1 MWKLFEKALGRNETE
16 EPVQDSGRQDSARR
30 KQDSGLQIPDA
41 WAEAR
46 NAGSGNDGAMSALRD
61 EVRDEKRDERPGAE
75 EAARNAPETSPDE
88 PQPAPGLDPTA
99 NVAPAANVGSA
110 AITATDLADL
120 ESKIKAAM
128 RTVYDPEI
136 PINIYELGL
145 IYGLE
150 VEPEGKVHVRM
161 TLTAPSCPEA
171 QTLPA
176 RVQQVIQEVPG
187 VSEAAVELVWEPT
200 WSPKQMSEAA
210 RLQLGIF

>member
-1 MWKLFEKALGRNETE
+1 MPE
-16 EPVQDSGRQDSARR
+16 EMTGAG
-30 KQDSGLQIPDA
+30 KT
-41 WAEAR
+41 
-46 NAGSGNDGAMSALRD
+46 AGSVSQAS
-61 EVRDEKRDERPGAE
+61 PG
-75 EAARNAPETSPDE
+75 E
-88 PQPAPGLDPTA
+88 PQPAAGPDSGAGSDPVA
-99 NVAPAANVGSA
+99 NSGSA
-110 AITATDLADL
+110 ANTGTDPAEL

-145 IYGLE
+145 VYGLQ
-150 VEPEGKVHVRM
+150 VEPEGKVHVQM

-187 VSEAAVELVWEPT
+187 VSETTVELVWEPT
-200 WSPKQMSEAA
+200 WTPQKMSEAA